1 MPGTLRYTPSWL
13 SRPSPGFDLFSP
25 KTQPPLAQDQTKQK
39 DTKPSGPTRT
49 IARRGTEVFVVVGN
63 ELRWSDLVLLK
74 EQWDEGYNEKNGDN
88 EQDDNNE
95 SQSTTR
101 VSFIDCFSQGCHC

>member
-13 SRPSPGFDLFSP
+13 SRPSPGFDLFTP

-39 DTKPSGPTRT
+39 DTKPFGPTRT

-74 EQWDEGYNEKNGDN
+74 EQWDEENNEKNGDN
-88 EQDDNNE
+88 GKDDNNE

-101 VSFIDCFSQGCHC
+101 VSFIG